1 MKFHRAGL
9 VASLLVGLFLSSCST
24 FYDAR
29 FAPAPLEVRLEDSAT
44 GLNGRVLATVVG
56 VRRPSEGAPAQVEV
70 GLRLENLGNV
80 PLQLD
85 AGSLQVTTADLV
97 TLPAGALSPEVPPQL
112 AAGESGEVLVAF
124 PLPAGRSYGGLDFN
138 GLNLRFAVRCG
149 GSSKIVGASFERRP
163 DPWSYRYGPYY
174 PGWGWG
180 GGWGGGLG
188 FGWSRWG
195 TRCPPYVGGFWAY

>member
-1 MKFHRAGL
+1 MKLPFAGL
-9 VASLLVGLFLSSCST
+9 ILSLLASLALSSCST

-44 GLNGRVLATVVG
+44 GLNGRVLATVAG

-70 GLRLENLGNV
+70 GLRFENLGSV

-97 TLPAGALSPEVPPQL
+97 TLPAGALLPEVPPPV
-112 AAGESGEVLVAF
+112 AAGESGEVFVAF
-124 PLPAGRSYGGLDFN
+124 PLPAQRSYYGLDFA
-138 GLNLRFAVRCG
+138 GLNLRFSVRCG
-149 GSSKIVGASFERRP
+149 NDLKVVGVSFERRP
-163 DPWSYRYGPYY
+163 DPWSYRPYAYGPYY
-174 PGWGWG
+174 SGWGV
-180 GGWGGGLG
+180 GWSL
-188 FGWSRWG
+188 GWSRWG